1 MAQGICRWFH
11 GVLCLVFLVGCV
23 PYPVYNSLDG
33 HPANRPSGG
42 RMKTERSAAKDR
54 ERSAVAESASPPA
67 PASSRTIS
75 PRANA
80 HPVDPAR
87 IDTRK
92 AYQVGVASF
101 YGKEFHGRST
111 ANGEVFNMYK
121 LTAAHRVLPL
131 GTRVKVT
138 NLENGRWV
146 EVKVNDRGPFVEGR
160 VLDLS
165 FAAAL
170 ELEMVNAGT
179 ARVMIEIVETI
190 D

>member
-1 MAQGICRWFH
+1 MSH
-11 GVLCLVFLVGCV
+11 GFTSWLLGVAGAVFLSACV
-23 PYPVYNSLDG
+23 PHPVYRSRDDRPPVRATSSVS
-33 HPANRPSGG
+33 PAKSRPQTG
-42 RMKTERSAAKDR
+42 KQKAPK
-54 ERSAVAESASPPA
+54 PPRIK
-67 PASSRTIS
+67 PPSSTAR
-75 PRANA
+75 
-80 HPVDPAR
+80 PVDLAGL
-87 IDTRK
+87 DTSK
-92 AYQVGVASF
+92 AYQIGVASY
-101 YGKEFHGRST
+101 YGKKFHGRNT

-138 NLENGRWV
+138 NMANGRWV
-146 EVKVNDRGPFVEGR
+146 EVKVNDRGPFIEGR

-179 ARVMIEIVETI
+179 ARVMIEIVQAI